1 MSDKLNVIVH
11 LLSRG
16 ASNLNLYDL
25 HIAEDSATFM
35 LYGVK
40 NFLNNSPNIKPLG
53 FQTYRPYVQNKK
65 TNHPRDSRYFTYQP
79 KSKVLQDT
87 VVFGLE
93 RLENKPDFLYIT
105 EGIFEAMTLHRLG
118 YPAIAVLTASPSKYL
133 KDCLSAL
140 AKESVWAGDNDPA
153 GNKSWLSKACDH
165 RLLLDKDL
173 DETPDTVIIN
183 AVSKIHCRR

>member
-1 MSDKLNVIVH
+1 MSDKLKVFVH

-16 ASNLNLYDL
+16 ASNLNLYDMYL
-25 HIAEDSATFM
+25 AEDSATFM

-40 NFLNNSPNIKPLG
+40 DFLNNSPNIKPLG
-53 FQTYRPYVQNKK
+53 FQTYRPWVQNKK

-93 RLENKPDFLYIT
+93 RIEDKPDFIYIT
-105 EGIFEAMTLHRLG
+105 EGIFEAMTLHKLG
-118 YPAIAVLTASPSKYL
+118 YSAIAVLTASPSKYL

-140 AKESVWAGDNDPA
+140 SKESVWAGDNDPA
-153 GNKSWLSKACDH
+153 GYQKL
-165 RLLLDKDL
+165 
-173 DETPDTVIIN
+173 VITD
-183 AVSKIHCRR
+183 CC